1 MEDFTK
7 AAILEDE
14 SEARLLESIL
24 IDRDIPHFMRSYY
37 DTSFDGLFQSQKGW
51 GYVSAP
57 VSYHNEIMEIL
68 GDLRKEVG
76 FSEEME

>member
-1 MEDFTK
+1 MEDYTK
-7 AAILEDE
+7 AAVLEDE

-24 IDRDIPHFMRSYY
+24 IERAIPHFMRSYY

-57 VSYHNEIMEIL
+57 ASYHEEIMEIL
-68 GDLRKEVG
+68 WDLRSEVG
-76 FSEEME
+76 FSEDRE

>member
-7 AAILEDE
+7 AAVLEDE
-14 SEARLLESIL
+14 SEALLLESIL
-24 IDRDIPHFMRSYY
+24 IERDIPHLIRSYY

-57 VSYHNEIMEIL
+57 LSHHGEIVDIL
-68 GDLRKEVG
+68 QDLRSAVG
-76 FSEEME
+76 FSEVTE